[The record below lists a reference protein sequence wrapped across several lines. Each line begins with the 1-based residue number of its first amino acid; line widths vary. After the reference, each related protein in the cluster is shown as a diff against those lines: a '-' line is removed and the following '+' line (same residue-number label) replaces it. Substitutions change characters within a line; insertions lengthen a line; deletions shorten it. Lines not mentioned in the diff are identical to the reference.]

1 LQGVL
6 VGQLASLLLLAL
18 FSFYVESFYLS
29 VFSFFES
36 DCASR
41 VALWFFQNSHDTR
54 MLTLL
59 FRGRMERGE
68 FRVDVNVSVRH
79 PGDKLGVRTEV
90 KNLNSLR

>member
-1 LQGVL
+1 MV
-6 VGQLASLLLLAL
+6 L
-18 FSFYVESFYLS
+18 FSFYVESFYLP

-36 DCASR
+36 KGASR
-41 VALWFFQNSHDTR
+41 VALWFFQNSRDTR

-68 FRVDVNVSVRH
+68 FRVDVNVSVRQ